1 MTLISVVKRKWPH
14 KPQRCLL
21 EALAAGGGGRKEG
34 GDEEGVLVYKC
45 AHYGWLSWAVVAPMH
60 PVYSL
65 EGPGALSTQPSN
77 HFYPRHFPNR
87 NGHV

>member
-34 GDEEGVLVYKC
+34 ETRRGPCLQMCPLWMALLGC
-45 AHYGWLSWAVVAPMH
+45 RGTNAPG
-60 PVYSL
+60 L
-65 EGPGALSTQPSN
+65 QPGGARRALRTAE
-77 HFYPRHFPNR
+77 
-87 NGHV
+87 